1 MCLFS
6 SCITIDHTIAK
17 DWYSVFCSIFRG
29 TIICSVFTLL
39 TCPKIAR
46 AREQTKKA
54 AQHYFLLRR
63 TYDSK
68 NEPNIES
75 KMHFFAPNSLATSF
89 ATQQQWGFQIQG
101 EKCWETSWETRW
113 PQAGRQIGSKVRDKV
128 GDTVGDK
135 GAKCS
140 RSWETGRSQRHSGRH
155 GGPSLNGPT
164 QTNIPQICLTIL
176 LRHIQNMS
184 RYCNYWEAQE

>member
-135 GAKCS
+135 GGKVQQKLGDRTKS
-140 RSWETGRSQRHSGRH
+140 ETQRETQRETRWALIEWTDSNQHPTDMLNHPIEAHSKYFK
-155 GGPSLNGPT
+155 
-164 QTNIPQICLTIL
+164 IL
-176 LRHIQNMS
+176 
-184 RYCNYWEAQE
+184 